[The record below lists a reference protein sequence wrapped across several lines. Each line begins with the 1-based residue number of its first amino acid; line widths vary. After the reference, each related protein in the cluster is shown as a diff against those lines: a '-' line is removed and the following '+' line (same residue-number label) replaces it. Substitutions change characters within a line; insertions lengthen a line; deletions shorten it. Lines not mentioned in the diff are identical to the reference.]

1 MNLRNANSAD
11 FAHILKLNESFV
23 HFLSPL
29 SMARLEMLHERA
41 VYHRV
46 IEESGQVVAFLIAF
60 REGASY
66 DSLNY
71 RWFADRYPSF
81 GYIDRLVIDGR
92 FHHRGLGTRLYADL
106 FSFAAE
112 TDVHHVVAEVDAS
125 PPNPVSANFHAKHG
139 FAEVGSQ
146 FLNMTNKHVSMQMRF
161 VEPNNRFTA
170 PNGVKL

>member
-29 SMARLEMLHERA
+29 SMARLEMLHEQA

-81 GYIDRLVIDGR
+81 VYIDRLVIDGR
-92 FHHRGLGTRLYADL
+92 F
-106 FSFAAE
+106 
-112 TDVHHVVAEVDAS
+112 HHVVAEVDAS

-146 FLNMTNKHVSMQMRF
+146 FLYMTNKHVSMQMRF